1 MDSISHTSPRYKEYF
16 LNNSEGD
23 PVLYYVLSKGDT
35 TDLQQFSYI
44 YDSKGNW
51 TRQLEC
57 ERSLEALPAGR
68 LNGYTLWVRTIHY

>member
-1 MDSISHTSPRYKEYF
+1 M
-16 LNNSEGD
+16 
-23 PVLYYVLSKGDT
+23 LYYVLSKGDT